1 MNIEQGLTLEGM
13 LEISNQNSDTHLADN
28 FEAALSSM
36 SFPNPQQDF
45 MVFPM
50 DKELFNLNI
59 SISNN
64 SSDMFVEVFTINEAP
79 FKLFSFFKT
88 IGNDDHS
95 SASARLKL
103 SEALSNIYT
112 STSSNYEVLFKI
124 FAKSQSKI
132 NWHKDMNDESGL
144 PMYNIGIALTK
155 PGTWFCKALET
166 DRFRYDNNL
175 PNEVFNASFHVE
187 LETKCANEL
196 FYQVPDFSGVIF
208 RSSDDF
214 SAIHTPPPTGYRL
227 FVLVELTPK
236 NTLPV

>member
-1 MNIEQGLTLEGM
+1 
-13 LEISNQNSDTHLADN
+13 
-28 FEAALSSM
+28 M

-45 MVFPM
+45 MVFSM
-50 DKELFNLNI
+50 DKKLFNLNI
-59 SISNN
+59 SMSNN
-64 SSDMFVEVFTINEAP
+64 SSDLFTEVFTINEAS
-79 FKLFSFFKT
+79 FKLFSFFK
-88 IGNDDHS
+88 IISNDDHS
-95 SASARLKL
+95 SASASSEL

-132 NWHKDMNDESGL
+132 NWHKDINDGSGL

-166 DRFRYDNNL
+166 DRFRYENTL
-175 PNEVFNASFHVE
+175 PNAVLNPAFHKE

-196 FYQVPDFSGVIF
+196 FYQVPDLSGVIF

-214 SAIHTPPPTGYRL
+214 SAIHTSPPTGYRL
-227 FVLVELTPK
+227 SVLAELTPK